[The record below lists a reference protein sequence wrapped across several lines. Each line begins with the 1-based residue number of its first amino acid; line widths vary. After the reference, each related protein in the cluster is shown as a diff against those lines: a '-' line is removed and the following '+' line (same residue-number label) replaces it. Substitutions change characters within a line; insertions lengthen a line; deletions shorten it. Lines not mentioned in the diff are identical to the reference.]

1 MGSVNPMAIAG
12 VRGRS
17 RRPSG
22 RPSPASR
29 GPMGPQPVVL
39 KPRGDH
45 PRLPGRHLL
54 RKGVGLACPRIPPIA
69 QHAVPSLLMHRIG
82 TIYRFPQNPMDLHAH
97 NPALMTALNGLNP
110 PHPRRGR
117 PGRTPPLSRGRRVP
131 VGATNRLSI
140 DRPPIADPNHPPL
153 ARWAR
158 AGLRHPLR
166 RDLVLR
172 RPKAPRH
179 HQTSRP
185 IRTPTSPTRA
195 HPARRGG
202 RISSL
207 RRLF

>member
-17 RRPSG
+17 RRPSD
-22 RPSPASR
+22 RSSRASR

-39 KPRGDH
+39 KPTGDH
-45 PRLPGRHLL
+45 PRLPGRHFL

-69 QHAVPSLLMHRIG
+69 QHAVQPFLMHRIG

-97 NPALMTALNGLNP
+97 NPALMMALNGLNP
-110 PHPRRGR
+110 PHPGRGHL
-117 PGRTPPLSRGRRVP
+117 GRTPPLSRRLRVP